1 MNLTLLYRERALVN
15 HQFPTVRALDEPPRA
30 YVGLLRCEGGEVKRL
45 GDEGVWPFTEYAA
58 WNRFHVEMPTDYPLR
73 PPSVTWL
80 SDVSHPNIVPNVPG
94 AVCVSILG
102 GAWRPSLS
110 LVSVINSLYYV
121 LADPNPNSAFDHP
134 RCLRAAEV
142 CRKHG
147 FPKMVEPDMV
157 SFKVVRKGRQ
167 PRGDLVRFR
176 LKAGRRVG

>member
-30 YVGLLRCEGGEVKRL
+30 YEGLLRCEGGEVKRL
-45 GDEGVWPFTEYAA
+45 AQGGVWPFTEYAA
-58 WNRFHVEMPTDYPLR
+58 WNRFRAEMPTDYPLR

-121 LADPNPNSAFDHP
+121 LADPNPNNAFDHP
-134 RCLRAAEV
+134 RCLRAAEA
-142 CRKHG
+142 CRKYG
-147 FPKMVEPDMV
+147 FPKMVEPDTV
-157 SFKVVRKGRQ
+157 SFKVLRKGR
-167 PRGDLVRFR
+167 RSGEVMRFR
-176 LKAGRRVG
+176 LKAGRRAR